1 MKKNNSSD
9 LLKDA
14 ALRLDESRPKAP
26 RFVMLDRHAG
36 DLAELMEKKLP
47 LRVICKALE
56 EVGIKI
62 SPPWLRLYL
71 MTNFSEKYEKNYS
84 SRYRRGDGLKKEK
97 RKGEDGVGT
106 KVLDVGGL
114 NETHLS
120 DKSTTLNQHK
130 RTDSGFLVKRFL
142 DEKMVNKKTLES
154 KNDSEE

>member
-84 SRYRRGDGLKKEK
+84 SRYQRGGGLKKEK
-97 RKGEDGVGT
+97 SKMEDGVGT
-106 KVLDVGGL
+106 KVLDVGEQ

-120 DKSTTLNQHK
+120 DNPTTLNQNK
-130 RTDSGFLVKRFL
+130 RTDSGFLIERVLK
-142 DEKMVNKKTLES
+142 EKMENKEKLES
-154 KNDSEE
+154 NNGS